1 MTDFFSGMA
10 SHVKSMKDT
19 VNLSITGNSGVWV
32 RRWRRSTVWRYIGR
46 RRVRVMKKLDLSKV
60 EWIIREKRK
69 NTASNREIAAKM
81 NVSVRWVQKLHK
93 RYKDADKIVYPAPMG
108 RPKKSAPGRLEH
120 SVILSAIANEIRGAA
135 TLERVIRS
143 SVGMYIAHNFI
154 HKVLKDADYVDA
166 SPNKS
171 KRRKW
176 VRWERTYSN
185 SLWHTDFK
193 HLDDGRWLIC
203 YQDDA
208 SRFVTGFGVFAE
220 ATTENALKVLDEA
233 IKNHGKPA
241 SILTDRGTQ
250 FYATESEA
258 KKKGA
263 SKFEQ
268 RLVELDIKHILAR
281 VRHPQ
286 TNGKLERL
294 HGEIQRKLRH
304 FEDASAGK
312 TRRGTTENSSVGGPF
327 YTASAK
333 DPVERF
339 MEWYN
344 YNRPHMS
351 LDWDNLE
358 TPVQA
363 FKRKMPPAGKT
374 VTDSQTGQEYSAE

>member
-1 MTDFFSGMA
+1 M
-10 SHVKSMKDT
+10 
-19 VNLSITGNSGVWV
+19 
-32 RRWRRSTVWRYIGR
+32 
-46 RRVRVMKKLDLSKV
+46 
-60 EWIIREKRK
+60 
-69 NTASNREIAAKM
+69 
-81 NVSVRWVQKLHK
+81 
-93 RYKDADKIVYPAPMG
+93 
-108 RPKKSAPGRLEH
+108 
-120 SVILSAIANEIRGAA
+120 
-135 TLERVIRS
+135 
-143 SVGMYIAHNFI
+143 
-154 HKVLKDADYVDA
+154 
-166 SPNKS
+166 
-171 KRRKW
+171 
-176 VRWERTYSN
+176 
-185 SLWHTDFK
+185 
-193 HLDDGRWLIC
+193 
-203 YQDDA
+203 
-208 SRFVTGFGVFAE
+208 
-220 ATTENALKVLDEA
+220 
-233 IKNHGKPA
+233 
-241 SILTDRGTQ
+241 
-250 FYATESEA
+250 
-258 KKKGA
+258 
-263 SKFEQ
+263 
-268 RLVELDIKHILAR
+268 AR